1 MGHQWLHTH
10 LCFSLLNHDL
20 LALLSL
26 CNPPYLPSTPKYMFE
41 VMPAL
46 DFPKLPD
53 GFPGQLEYK
62 EDKWVYFSLAYP
74 YGITA
79 WVITELPGKWVHI
92 PTPPEDAKGL

>member
-1 MGHQWLHTH
+1 
-10 LCFSLLNHDL
+10 
-20 LALLSL
+20 
-26 CNPPYLPSTPKYMFE
+26 MFE